1 MENNTFIFKGPQYYK
16 EEDKEYFFGRKEET
30 ESLLYMVKHNDFVVC
45 YAESG
50 EGKSSLINAGLIPRM
65 RTENM
70 FPVRIQFNDKDFAKT
85 PTRKILNNK
94 NSDKEINFDEFV
106 WEKIVRAIDDAKTK
120 EQYKTLLLLKTQEI
134 AYNDSGKTD
143 EELKDSIWL
152 KLRENELRL
161 NSYQTVIPVLIF
173 DQFEE
178 IFTRSKDINWTD
190 EFFKWLESLYKDEVP
205 GNVAV
210 GCIPKRFKVL
220 LSLRS
225 DFVSELD
232 YWSMR
237 KYFIPSLKNNRYC
250 LKALTKDSAKEI
262 ASKLE
267 SLPNNV
273 SLDDI
278 INAAKIER
286 VGNIDEVKDDLPCIS
301 ALVLSL
307 ILTEFDKDDDKIIE
321 KIETLSSGENDES
334 DKIKYSEDFLV
345 FIINHV
351 YEKALEK
358 CGIYKDSQL
367 RVKLEEVLIDSNG
380 RRRRVSL
387 NDKEMQDIPKEKLEK
402 LEKERIINKIGN
414 DVEISHDCLR
424 KVIEIHNQNRVAKL
438 EEEKRK
444 AEQAKLKA
452 IRQKH
457 NVYLFISLFFAFC
470 SSYLYLYFYSYDVIV
485 PYFAGKVGA
494 ASPYEVIKEV
504 VLASA
509 FVFIPTIFAS
519 YLYLR
524 KWGKLYIRNIS
535 RIFVFL
541 LFVYSVFVFYDLVF
555 CPIQSASSSY
565 SDSALMTLIVPLLY
579 FSIYQNKNFWHYLVY
594 LVMLIP
600 IMLNAFCLWNIP
612 FVWLIIYL
620 LFISAFVIFSFSVCK
635 ICLWKKI
642 LWSFSNIIVLFAS
655 VCFQLGYNPIAVDY
669 DQVIRRSC
677 YTLNWKTVLVK
688 SSNNKF
694 GVLSFSGDTIV
705 PCAFFNVRNTIPSEI
720 SSASQ
725 YGGKVLTLDLSK
737 NKNVQVD
744 DNGYMPF
751 YIFEKKLVYN
761 LDILSEFKI
770 NKYADFDLKDRKH
783 NNLNDSSKYYA
794 SLVYKEIRNEIIRC
808 IVNNDK
814 PKIDNIPNID
824 KLDSLN
830 KINTKLVLPEKND
843 TSHIKL
849 YITSLNDSKINKLY
863 RAISIDLNLC
873 AIRDRF
879 INEDI
884 NGIIKQ
890 FKLYY
895 ICHFLE
901 NIKQNI
907 NYYTEVNVNVIS
919 GTNKI
924 TYNENFEFSLQD
936 LKNNNSYAYSRLL
949 HLITAFD
956 VEANC
961 EKINK
966 INEDSEKNLKTLL
979 TLYGKISNEGKKINK
994 STLKSIIN
1002 ILEILLKEGNSD
1014 KSIKKAYNKTI
1025 KAYNN
1030 YKIMSRKLIDEVA
1043 DTLNQFNAYDYYKTE
1058 TSFKKL
1064 SDMTFDALIPC
1075 VENKNCINYFSSLV
1089 DICKEMAKVS
1099 AFRWNEEA
1107 EKYIKALEKLETD
1120 RLGGYYENIKGIIDT
1135 SKQFNESLDK
1145 VITSLKMKSDI
1156 K

>member
-16 EEDKEYFFGRKEET
+16 EEDKEYFLGRKEEA

-70 FPVRIQFNDKDFAKT
+70 FPIRIQFNDNDFAKT
-85 PTRKILNNK
+85 PTRKTLNNK

-106 WEKIVRAIDDAKTK
+106 WKKIVCAIDDAKTK

-134 AYNDSGKTD
+134 AYNESGKTD

-190 EFFKWLESLYKDEVP
+190 EFFKWLENLYKDEVP
-205 GNVAV
+205 NNVAI

-321 KIETLSSGENDES
+321 KIETLSSGKNDVS
-334 DKIKYSEDFLV
+334 DKAKYNEDFLV

-358 CGIYKDSQL
+358 CGIYKDSKL
-367 RVKLEEVLIDSNG
+367 RIKLEEALIDSNG

-387 NDKEMQDIPKEKLEK
+387 NDKELQDIPKEKLEN

-414 DVEISHDCLR
+414 DIEISHDCLR
-424 KVIEIHNQNRVAKL
+424 KVIEIHNKNRVAKL
-438 EEEKRK
+438 EEETRK

-457 NVYLFISLFFAFC
+457 NVYLFIFLFFAFC

-485 PYFAGKVGA
+485 PYFAGKAGA
-494 ASPYEVIKEV
+494 ASPSEAIKEV
-504 VLASA
+504 VFASA
-509 FVFIPTIFAS
+509 FVFIPTILAS
-519 YLYLR
+519 YIYLH
-524 KWGKLYIRNIS
+524 KWGKLHIRTIS

-579 FSIYQNKNFWHYLVY
+579 FSIYQNKKFWHYLVY

-669 DQVIRRSC
+669 DQVIRRSYC
-677 YTLNWKTVLVK
+677 TLNWKTVLVK

-705 PCAFFNVRNTIPSEI
+705 PCSFLYVHNTNFI
-720 SSASQ
+720 SAS
-725 YGGKVLTLDLSK
+725 GDTIKINGKVLTLDLSK
-737 NKNVQVD
+737 NKDIQVE
-744 DNGYMPF
+744 NNFYIPF

-783 NNLNDSSKYYA
+783 NNLNDSTKYYA

-890 FKLYY
+890 FHLYNL
-895 ICHFLE
+895 CHFLE

-907 NYYTEVNVNVIS
+907 NNYNYIEVNVIS

-924 TYNENFEFSLQD
+924 TYNENSEFSLQD
-936 LKNNNSYAYSRLL
+936 LKNNNSYAYSGLL
-949 HLITAFD
+949 HLITVFD
-956 VEANC
+956 VEANSNR
-961 EKINK
+961 INQ
-966 INEDSEKNLKTLL
+966 INEDLEKDLNSLL
-979 TLYGKISNEGKKINK
+979 TLYVKFSNESDNIEQDIN
-994 STLKSIIN
+994 S
-1002 ILEILLKEGNSD
+1002 LETLLKERNSD
-1014 KSIKKAYNKTI
+1014 KSKMEEACNEALE
-1025 KAYNN
+1025 AYNN
-1030 YKIMSRKLIDEVA
+1030 YTMKSRKLIDEIA

-1075 VENKNCINYFSSLV
+1075 IKNKNCINYFSSLV
-1089 DICKEMAKVS
+1089 DICKEMTKVS

-1107 EKYIKALEKLETD
+1107 EKYIQTLEKLETD
-1120 RLGGYYENIKGIIDT
+1120 RLGGYYEEIKKLINA
-1135 SKQFNESLDK
+1135 SKQRNESIDK
-1145 VITSLKMKSDI
+1145 VMTRLNELRHNFE
-1156 K
+1156 

>member
-334 DKIKYSEDFLV
+334 DKVKYSEDFLV

-367 RVKLEEVLIDSNG
+367 RVRLEEALIDSNG

-387 NDKEMQDIPKEKLEK
+387 NDKELQDIPKEKLEK

-485 PYFAGKVGA
+485 PYFARKVGA

-519 YLYLR
+519 YIYLR
-524 KWGKLYIRNIS
+524 KWGKLHIRNIS

-555 CPIQSASSSY
+555 CPIQSAFSSY
-565 SDSALMTLIVPLLY
+565 TDSAVMTLIVPLFY

-635 ICLWKKI
+635 ICLCKKI
-642 LWSFSNIIVLFAS
+642 LWSLSNIIVLFAS
-655 VCFQLGYNPIAVDY
+655 VCFQLGCNLIAVDY
-669 DQVIRRSC
+669 NQVIRKSY
-677 YTLNWKTVLVK
+677 YTRPWETVFVK

-694 GVLSFSGDTIV
+694 GVLSFSGDTIL
-705 PCAFFNVRNTIPSEI
+705 PFIFEEEI
-720 SSASQ
+720 IDDKQSAL
-725 YGGKVLTLDLSK
+725 KLNISK
-737 NKNVQVD
+737 NINIRDANGFFEVDEKNL
-744 DNGYMPF
+744 Y
-751 YIFEKKLVYN
+751 YKL
-761 LDILSEFKI
+761 SPTFEFKI
-770 NKYADFDLKDRKH
+770 NKYINADLKKIK
-783 NNLNDSSKYYA
+783 NVSQKDSLKYIA
-794 SLVYKEIRNEIIRC
+794 ALVYHELRNEIFRC
-808 IVNNDK
+808 CIKKENLSFYRIYNL
-814 PKIDNIPNID
+814 N

-830 KINTKLVLPEKND
+830 KINTIHALLKIESNKN
-843 TSHIKL
+843 
-849 YITSLNDSKINKLY
+849 SLNDSLINNAY
-863 RAISIDLNLC
+863 RTISSDLCLC
-873 AIRDRF
+873 SIKDRL
-879 INEDI
+879 IHNDI
-884 NGIIKQ
+884 NGIL
-890 FKLYY
+890 KLFSLFSTCYFLEEENQCHINKNY
-895 ICHFLE
+895 ICQTNMNKDVLSFSVKDLLDNKSFAYSEFLHIIALLDMYPNAE
-901 NIKQNI
+901 YVLERLKEDNVKSTDMLFLLIKSLRELTMVNYFKSLNYKLLKGASIKEANEEIINQITGGLRKRLNDVDSLQKSKILI
-907 NYYTEVNVNVIS
+907 NYF
-919 GTNKI
+919 KA
-924 TYNENFEFSLQD
+924 EFS
-936 LKNNNSYAYSRLL
+936 Y
-949 HLITAFD
+949 
-956 VEANC
+956 
-961 EKINK
+961 
-966 INEDSEKNLKTLL
+966 
-979 TLYGKISNEGKKINK
+979 
-994 STLKSIIN
+994 
-1002 ILEILLKEGNSD
+1002 KE
-1014 KSIKKAYNKTI
+1014 
-1025 KAYNN
+1025 
-1030 YKIMSRKLIDEVA
+1030 
-1043 DTLNQFNAYDYYKTE
+1043 
-1058 TSFKKL
+1058 L
-1064 SDMTFDALIPC
+1064 SDMTLNTLIPIIEEGVCVNHNGSLIDICRELTKINVCRWYGEGESYVDRLEKADSVRINDSYKLIRQIINQKKINENNIEAMKSLIDDAL
-1075 VENKNCINYFSSLV
+1075 NKVNQ
-1089 DICKEMAKVS
+1089 
-1099 AFRWNEEA
+1099 
-1107 EKYIKALEKLETD
+1107 LEQVL
-1120 RLGGYYENIKGIIDT
+1120 ID
-1135 SKQFNESLDK
+1135 K
-1145 VITSLKMKSDI
+1145 
-1156 K
+1156 

>member
-1 MENNTFIFKGPQYYK
+1 MENNTIIFKGPQYYK

-70 FPVRIQFNDKDFAKT
+70 FPVRIQFNDNDFAKT
-85 PTRKILNNK
+85 PTRKTLNNK

-106 WEKIVRAIDDAKTK
+106 WEKIVCAIDDAKTK

-134 AYNDSGKTD
+134 AYNESGKTD
-143 EELKDSIWL
+143 KELKDSIWL

-190 EFFKWLESLYKDEVP
+190 EFFKWLENLYKDEVP
-205 GNVAV
+205 GNVAI
-210 GCIPKRFKVL
+210 GCIPKRFKVI

-367 RVKLEEVLIDSNG
+367 RVRLEEALIDSNG

-387 NDKEMQDIPKEKLEK
+387 NDKELQDIPKEKLEK

-485 PYFAGKVGA
+485 PYFARKVGA

-509 FVFIPTIFAS
+509 FVFIPTILAS
-519 YLYLR
+519 YIYLR
-524 KWGKLYIRNIS
+524 KWGKLHIRNIS

-579 FSIYQNKNFWHYLVY
+579 FSTYQNKNFWHYLVY

-705 PCAFFNVRNTIPSEI
+705 PCAFFYVRNTIPSEI

-751 YIFEKKLVYN
+751 YIFGKKLVYN
-761 LDILSEFKI
+761 LDVLSEFKI
-770 NKYADFDLKDRKH
+770 IKYADWDLKDRKH

-849 YITSLNDSKINKLY
+849 YITSLNDAKINKLY
-863 RAISIDLNLC
+863 RAISTDLNLC
-873 AIRDRF
+873 TIRDRF

-890 FKLYY
+890 FQFYY

-901 NIKQNI
+901 NINQNI
-907 NYYTEVNVNVIS
+907 NYNANEKAF
-919 GTNKI
+919 NK
-924 TYNENFEFSLQD
+924 NFKVALQG
-936 LKNNNSYAYSRLL
+936 LKNNNSYDYSRLL
-949 HLITAFD
+949 YLITIYD
-956 VEANC
+956 VEANYNRI
-961 EKINK
+961 EKIGKDTKKNINSLQVLYNK
-966 INEDSEKNLKTLL
+966 MKNIDKYIIETFMREINRGESFT
-979 TLYGKISNEGKKINK
+979 
-994 STLKSIIN
+994 
-1002 ILEILLKEGNSD
+1002 
-1014 KSIKKAYNKTI
+1014 KAYNKI
-1025 KAYNN
+1025 NKY
-1030 YKIMSRKLIDEVA
+1030 YKIKSRKFIDEVA

-1075 VENKNCINYFSSLV
+1075 IEDEDCVNYFSSLV
-1089 DICKEMAKVS
+1089 DICKDMTKVC

-1107 EKYIKALEKLETD
+1107 EKYIQKLEKLETG
-1120 RLGGYYENIKGIIDT
+1120 RLGGYYERIKEIIDV
-1135 SKQFNESLDK
+1135 SKKYNESIDE
-1145 VITSLKMKSDI
+1145 VIIRLNEFRHEEK
-1156 K
+1156 

>member
-367 RVKLEEVLIDSNG
+367 RVRLEEALIDSNG

-387 NDKEMQDIPKEKLEK
+387 NDKELQDIPKEKLEK
-402 LEKERIINKIGN
+402 LEKERVINKIGN

-485 PYFAGKVGA
+485 PYFARKVGA

-519 YLYLR
+519 YIYLR
-524 KWGKLYIRNIS
+524 KWGKLHIRNIS

-579 FSIYQNKNFWHYLVY
+579 FSTYQNKNCWHYLVY

-635 ICLWKKI
+635 ICLCKKI

-705 PCAFFNVRNTIPSEI
+705 PCVFLNVRNTIPSVI

-744 DNGYMPF
+744 DNGNMPF
-751 YIFEKKLVYN
+751 YIFGKKLVYN
-761 LDILSEFKI
+761 LDVLSEFKI
-770 NKYADFDLKDRKH
+770 IKYADWDLKDRKH

-849 YITSLNDSKINKLY
+849 YVTSLNDTKINKLY
-863 RAISIDLNLC
+863 RSISTDLNLC

-890 FKLYY
+890 FRLYY
-895 ICHFLE
+895 LCHFLE
-901 NIKQNI
+901 NINQNK
-907 NYYTEVNVNVIS
+907 NYNSEMNVIS

-924 TYNENFEFSLQD
+924 TFNENFKFSLQD
-936 LKNNNSYAYSRLL
+936 LKSNNSYAYSGLL
-949 HLITAFD
+949 HLIVNFD

-961 EKINK
+961 KRINK
-966 INEDSEKNLKTLL
+966 INEDLKINLNSLKA
-979 TLYGKISNEGKKINK
+979 LYGKISNESKNINK

-1002 ILEILLKEGNSD
+1002 ILEILLKEGNSG

-1030 YKIMSRKLIDEVA
+1030 YKMKSRKLIDEVA

-1089 DICKEMAKVS
+1089 DICKEMTKVS

-1107 EKYIKALEKLETD
+1107 EKYIQAIEKSETD
-1120 RLGGYYENIKGIIDT
+1120 RLGGCYEDIKEIIGD
-1135 SKQFNESLDK
+1135 SKQINKYVYDVMTRL
-1145 VITSLKMKSDI
+1145 MNSDI

>member
-1 MENNTFIFKGPQYYK
+1 MENNIFIFKGPQYYK
-16 EEDKEYFFGRKEET
+16 EEDKEYFFGREEET
-30 ESLLYMVKHNDFVVC
+30 RSLLYMVKHNDFVVC

-50 EGKSSLINAGLIPRM
+50 EGKSSLINAGLIPCM

-70 FPVRIQFNDKDFAKT
+70 FPVRIQFNDNDFAKT
-85 PTRKILNNK
+85 PTRKALNNK

-106 WEKIVRAIDDAKTK
+106 WEKIVCAIDDAKKTK

-134 AYNDSGKTD
+134 FYNESGKTD

-190 EFFKWLESLYKDEVP
+190 EFFKWLENLYKDEVP
-205 GNVAV
+205 GNVAI
-210 GCIPKRFKVL
+210 GSIPKRFKVL

-286 VGNIDEVKDDLPCIS
+286 VENIDEVKDDLPCIS

-321 KIETLSSGENDES
+321 KIETLSSEKNNVS
-334 DKIKYSEDFLV
+334 DKAKYNEDFLV

-358 CGIYKDSQL
+358 CGIYKDSKL
-367 RVKLEEVLIDSNG
+367 RIKLEEALIDSNG

-387 NDKEMQDIPKEKLEK
+387 NDKELQDIPKEKLEN

-414 DVEISHDCLR
+414 DIEISHDCLR
-424 KVIEIHNQNRVAKL
+424 KVIEIHNKNRVAKL

-485 PYFAGKVGA
+485 PYFARKVGA
-494 ASPYEVIKEV
+494 ASPSEAIKEV
-504 VLASA
+504 VFASA

-519 YLYLR
+519 YIYLR
-524 KWGKLYIRNIS
+524 KWGKLHIRTIS

-555 CPIQSASSSY
+555 CPRQLARSSY
-565 SDSALMTLIVPLLY
+565 TDSAVMTLIVPLLY
-579 FSIYQNKNFWHYLVY
+579 FSIYQNKKFWHYLVY

-620 LFISAFVIFSFSVCK
+620 LLISAFVIFSFSVCK

-642 LWSFSNIIVLFAS
+642 LWFLSNIIVLFAS
-655 VCFQLGYNPIAVDY
+655 VCFQLGYNPIAVAY
-669 DQVIRRSC
+669 DQVIRKSYYTRS
-677 YTLNWKTVLVK
+677 WKTVLVK

-694 GVLSFSGDTIV
+694 GVLSFSGDTIM
-705 PCAFFNVRNTIPSEI
+705 PCVFND
-720 SSASQ
+720 
-725 YGGKVLTLDLSK
+725 KVLSLDISK
-737 NKNVQVD
+737 NKEISTRKECGCIQIKEEKLYFIQDPVFEFEIYNMSL
-744 DNGYMPF
+744 NG
-751 YIFEKKLVYN
+751 KKFL
-761 LDILSEFKI
+761 
-770 NKYADFDLKDRKH
+770 
-783 NNLNDSSKYYA
+783 NLNDSTKYYA
-794 SLVYKEIRNEIIRC
+794 SLVYKEIKDEIIRC

-814 PKIDNIPNID
+814 PNINNIFNID

-830 KINTKLVLPEKND
+830 KINTKLALDEIKNN
-843 TSHIKL
+843 
-849 YITSLNDSKINKLY
+849 ITSLSDAKINRLY
-863 RAISIDLNLC
+863 RVVSTDLNLC
-873 AIRDRF
+873 IIKDMLV
-879 INEDI
+879 NKDI
-884 NGIIKQ
+884 YGIIQQ
-890 FKLYY
+890 FDFYT
-895 ICHFLE
+895 ICHFIE
-901 NIKQNI
+901 EQEIKDRKSIKQ
-907 NYYTEVNVNVIS
+907 
-919 GTNKI
+919 KI
-924 TYNENFEFSLQD
+924 TSNLNVTLTFVTSKEIYNQYNEKFGFRLED
-936 LKNNNSYAYSRLL
+936 LINNNSYAYSGLL
-949 HLITAFD
+949 HAI
-956 VEANC
+956 ANIDIDHNTSKIIKIYKGY
-961 EKINK
+961 EKYINSLQALCGNIENK
-966 INEDSEKNLKTLL
+966 YKNINRSM
-979 TLYGKISNEGKKINK
+979 I
-994 STLKSIIN
+994 KSIVN
-1002 ILEILLKEGNSD
+1002 TYKILSQEGNSG
-1014 KSIKKAYNKTI
+1014 KSMTKAYNETL
-1025 KAYNN
+1025 KAYTN
-1030 YKIMSRKLIDEVA
+1030 YKSNSKELLDEIA
-1043 DTLNQFNAYDYYKTE
+1043 DTINLFSAYDYYKTE
-1058 TSFKKL
+1058 NSFKKL
-1064 SDMTFDALIPC
+1064 SNMIFDALIPC
-1075 VENKNCINYFSSLV
+1075 IEDQNCVNHFSSLV
-1089 DICKEMAKVS
+1089 DICKEMTKVS

-1107 EKYIKALEKLETD
+1107 EKYIQKLEELETG
-1120 RLGGYYENIKGIIDT
+1120 RLGGYYEEIEKLINA
-1135 SKQFNESLDK
+1135 SRQCNESIDEVMTHLNEVRNK
-1145 VITSLKMKSDI
+1145 VK
-1156 K
+1156 

>member
-1 MENNTFIFKGPQYYK
+1 
-16 EEDKEYFFGRKEET
+16 
-30 ESLLYMVKHNDFVVC
+30 
-45 YAESG
+45 
-50 EGKSSLINAGLIPRM
+50 
-65 RTENM
+65 
-70 FPVRIQFNDKDFAKT
+70 
-85 PTRKILNNK
+85 
-94 NSDKEINFDEFV
+94 
-106 WEKIVRAIDDAKTK
+106 
-120 EQYKTLLLLKTQEI
+120 
-134 AYNDSGKTD
+134 
-143 EELKDSIWL
+143 
-152 KLRENELRL
+152 
-161 NSYQTVIPVLIF
+161 
-173 DQFEE
+173 
-178 IFTRSKDINWTD
+178 
-190 EFFKWLESLYKDEVP
+190 
-205 GNVAV
+205 
-210 GCIPKRFKVL
+210 
-220 LSLRS
+220 
-225 DFVSELD
+225 
-232 YWSMR
+232 
-237 KYFIPSLKNNRYC
+237 
-250 LKALTKDSAKEI
+250 
-262 ASKLE
+262 
-267 SLPNNV
+267 
-273 SLDDI
+273 
-278 INAAKIER
+278 
-286 VGNIDEVKDDLPCIS
+286 
-301 ALVLSL
+301 
-307 ILTEFDKDDDKIIE
+307 
-321 KIETLSSGENDES
+321 
-334 DKIKYSEDFLV
+334 
-345 FIINHV
+345 
-351 YEKALEK
+351 
-358 CGIYKDSQL
+358 
-367 RVKLEEVLIDSNG
+367 
-380 RRRRVSL
+380 
-387 NDKEMQDIPKEKLEK
+387 
-402 LEKERIINKIGN
+402 
-414 DVEISHDCLR
+414 
-424 KVIEIHNQNRVAKL
+424 
-438 EEEKRK
+438 
-444 AEQAKLKA
+444 
-452 IRQKH
+452 
-457 NVYLFISLFFAFC
+457 
-470 SSYLYLYFYSYDVIV
+470 
-485 PYFAGKVGA
+485 
-494 ASPYEVIKEV
+494 
-504 VLASA
+504 
-509 FVFIPTIFAS
+509 
-519 YLYLR
+519 
-524 KWGKLYIRNIS
+524 
-535 RIFVFL
+535 
-541 LFVYSVFVFYDLVF
+541 
-555 CPIQSASSSY
+555 
-565 SDSALMTLIVPLLY
+565 
-579 FSIYQNKNFWHYLVY
+579 
-594 LVMLIP
+594 MLIWEHAD
-600 IMLNAFCLWNIP
+600 IH
-612 FVWLIIYL
+612 
-620 LFISAFVIFSFSVCK
+620 
-635 ICLWKKI
+635 KI

-919 GTNKI
+919 GTNKK

-1107 EKYIKALEKLETD
+1107 EKYILALEKLETD
-1120 RLGGYYENIKGIIDT
+1120 RLGGYYENIKGIIDA
-1135 SKQFNESLDK
+1135 SKQINKSTDDAMTRLNEIRHK
-1145 VITSLKMKSDI
+1145 I

>member
-205 GNVAV
+205 GNVAI

-367 RVKLEEVLIDSNG
+367 RVRLEEALIDSNG

-387 NDKEMQDIPKEKLEK
+387 NDKELQDIPKEKLEK

-485 PYFAGKVGA
+485 PYFARKVGA

-519 YLYLR
+519 YIYLR
-524 KWGKLYIRNIS
+524 KWGKLHIRNIS

-579 FSIYQNKNFWHYLVY
+579 FSTYQNKNFWHYLVY

-705 PCAFFNVRNTIPSEI
+705 PCAFFYVRNTIPSEI

-744 DNGYMPF
+744 DNGNMLF
-751 YIFEKKLVYN
+751 YIFGKKLVYN
-761 LDILSEFKI
+761 LDVLSEFKI
-770 NKYADFDLKDRKH
+770 IKYADWDLKDRKH

-849 YITSLNDSKINKLY
+849 YVTSLNDTKINKLY
-863 RAISIDLNLC
+863 RSISTDLNLC

-890 FKLYY
+890 FRLYY
-895 ICHFLE
+895 LCHFLE
-901 NIKQNI
+901 NINQNK
-907 NYYTEVNVNVIS
+907 NYNSEMNVIS

-924 TYNENFEFSLQD
+924 TFNENFKFSLQD
-936 LKNNNSYAYSRLL
+936 LKSNNSYAYSGLL
-949 HLITAFD
+949 HLIVNFD

-961 EKINK
+961 KRINK
-966 INEDSEKNLKTLL
+966 INEDLKINLNSLKA
-979 TLYGKISNEGKKINK
+979 LYGKISNESKNINK

-1002 ILEILLKEGNSD
+1002 ILEILLKEGNSG

-1030 YKIMSRKLIDEVA
+1030 YKMKSRKLIDEVA

-1089 DICKEMAKVS
+1089 DICKEMTKVS

-1107 EKYIKALEKLETD
+1107 EKYIQAIEKSETD
-1120 RLGGYYENIKGIIDT
+1120 RLGGCYEDIKEIIGD
-1135 SKQFNESLDK
+1135 SKQINKYVYDVMTRL
-1145 VITSLKMKSDI
+1145 MNSDI

>member
-16 EEDKEYFFGRKEET
+16 EEDKEYFLGRKEET

-70 FPVRIQFNDKDFAKT
+70 FPVRIQFNDNDFAKT
-85 PTRKILNNK
+85 PTRKTLNNK

-106 WEKIVRAIDDAKTK
+106 LEKIIRAIDDAKTK

-134 AYNDSGKTD
+134 AYNESGKTD

-205 GNVAV
+205 GNVAI
-210 GCIPKRFKVL
+210 GSIPKRFKVL

-334 DKIKYSEDFLV
+334 DKVKYSEDFLV

-367 RVKLEEVLIDSNG
+367 RVRLEEALIDSNG

-387 NDKEMQDIPKEKLEK
+387 NDKELQDIPKEKLEK

-424 KVIEIHNQNRVAKL
+424 KVIEIHNQNRVVKL

-457 NVYLFISLFFAFC
+457 NVYLFIFLFFAFC

-485 PYFAGKVGA
+485 PYFAGRVGA

-504 VLASA
+504 VLASS

-519 YLYLR
+519 YIYLR
-524 KWGKLYIRNIS
+524 KWGKLHIRNIS

-555 CPIQSASSSY
+555 CPIQLAFSSY

-579 FSIYQNKNFWHYLVY
+579 FSTYQNKNFWHYLVY

-635 ICLWKKI
+635 ICLCKKI
-642 LWSFSNIIVLFAS
+642 LWSLSNIIVLFAS
-655 VCFQLGYNPIAVDY
+655 VYFQLGYNPIAVDY
-669 DQVIRRSC
+669 DQVIRKSYYTRS
-677 YTLNWKTVLVK
+677 WKTVLVK

-694 GVLSFSGDTIV
+694 GVLSFSGDTIM
-705 PCAFFNVRNTIPSEI
+705 PCVFND
-720 SSASQ
+720 
-725 YGGKVLTLDLSK
+725 KVLSLDISK
-737 NKNVQVD
+737 NKEISTQK
-744 DNGYMPF
+744 GECGC
-751 YIFEKKLVYN
+751 IQIKEKKLYFLQDPVF
-761 LDILSEFKI
+761 EFK
-770 NKYADFDLKDRKH
+770 
-783 NNLNDSSKYYA
+783 
-794 SLVYKEIRNEIIRC
+794 
-808 IVNNDK
+808 
-814 PKIDNIPNID
+814 
-824 KLDSLN
+824 
-830 KINTKLVLPEKND
+830 
-843 TSHIKL
+843 
-849 YITSLNDSKINKLY
+849 
-863 RAISIDLNLC
+863 
-873 AIRDRF
+873 
-879 INEDI
+879 
-884 NGIIKQ
+884 
-890 FKLYY
+890 
-895 ICHFLE
+895 
-901 NIKQNI
+901 
-907 NYYTEVNVNVIS
+907 
-919 GTNKI
+919 
-924 TYNENFEFSLQD
+924 
-936 LKNNNSYAYSRLL
+936 
-949 HLITAFD
+949 
-956 VEANC
+956 
-961 EKINK
+961 
-966 INEDSEKNLKTLL
+966 
-979 TLYGKISNEGKKINK
+979 
-994 STLKSIIN
+994 
-1002 ILEILLKEGNSD
+1002 
-1014 KSIKKAYNKTI
+1014 
-1025 KAYNN
+1025 
-1030 YKIMSRKLIDEVA
+1030 
-1043 DTLNQFNAYDYYKTE
+1043 
-1058 TSFKKL
+1058 
-1064 SDMTFDALIPC
+1064 
-1075 VENKNCINYFSSLV
+1075 
-1089 DICKEMAKVS
+1089 
-1099 AFRWNEEA
+1099 
-1107 EKYIKALEKLETD
+1107 
-1120 RLGGYYENIKGIIDT
+1120 
-1135 SKQFNESLDK
+1135 
-1145 VITSLKMKSDI
+1145 
-1156 K
+1156 